1 MTPTVLLLIAAAGV
15 GLLLLLVLKLK
26 FHPFVALM
34 SVSILVA
41 LVAGVPPKDLVTTIE
56 SGMGSV
62 LGHIAI
68 IIALGAMVGRI
79 IELSGGAKAL
89 AVTLMERFGNRRT
102 PLALTAAG
110 FLLGIPVFFE
120 VGVIILM
127 PLAYGV
133 AKAAKKPLMLYAL
146 PMCSAMLIVH
156 AFLPPHPGPVAIA
169 GLFGADIGRILLWG
183 LPLTAIVT
191 YVCYLVANRM
201 NKKIYPMS
209 DDVRAEVYGIDVT
222 DEDIVD
228 WVQNPESAHTGSPS
242 GHHLAAKGGEH
253 TGLSAAEELAS
264 IDVLERR
271 LPAAAAPS
279 FSMIASLIILPIV
292 MILMG
297 TLATSFLPDGNILR
311 SVLVVLGAPLV
322 ALLIDALLCAYLL
335 GVRRGWSLHDVG
347 DVMGSAIPP
356 VAMVILIAGAGGVFG
371 KVLVATKIGDAV
383 ANVLQS
389 TGLPILVLAFLF
401 TVLLRAVQGS
411 ATVALVTTAGVI
423 APLIAAAQYSPNQLA
438 LVCLAMG
445 AGALAVS
452 HINDAGYWSV
462 VKLAG
467 LSVGDG
473 LKTWTVITT
482 IGGVLGLGLVAAVWP
497 LV

>member
-1 MTPTVLLLIAAAGV
+1 MTLLLCGVHIAAGAE
-15 GLLLLLVLKLK
+15 
-26 FHPFVALM
+26 AL
-34 SVSILVA
+34 A
-41 LVAGVPPKDLVTTIE
+41 LALVTTIE
-56 SGMGSV
+56 TGMGSV

-79 IELSGGAKAL
+79 IELSGGAQAL
-89 AVTLMERFGNRRT
+89 ATTLMEKFGSRRT

-133 AKAAKKPLMLYAL
+133 AKAAKKPLLLYAL
-146 PMCSAMLIVH
+146 PMCSAMLVVH
-156 AFLPPHPGPVAIA
+156 AFIPPHPGPVAIA
-169 GLFGADIGRILLWG
+169 GIFGADIGRILMWG
-183 LPLTAIVT
+183 LPLTAIVAFA
-191 YVCYLVANRM
+191 CYLVASRM

-228 WVQNPESAHTGSPS
+228 WVANPESAHTGSPS
-242 GHHLAAKGGEH
+242 GHHLDAKGGEH
-253 TGLSAAEELAS
+253 AGLSAAEELAS
-264 IDVLERR
+264 VDVLTRR
-271 LPAAAAPS
+271 LPAGPAPS
-279 FSMIASLIILPIV
+279 FGMIASLIILPIV
-292 MILMG
+292 LILLG
-297 TLATSFLPDGNILR
+297 TLATSFLAEGNAVRL
-311 SVLVVLGAPLV
+311 VLMVLGAPFV
-322 ALLIDALLCAYLL
+322 ALLLDALLCGYLL
-335 GVRRGWSLHDVG
+335 GIRRGWSLQDVG

-371 KVLVATKIGDAV
+371 KVLVATHIGDAV
-383 ANVLQS
+383 ADVLQA

-401 TVLLRAVQGS
+401 TGLLRAVQGS

-423 APLIAAAQYSPNQLA
+423 APLIAAAQYNPNQLA

-445 AGALAVS
+445 AGALALS
-452 HINDAGYWSV
+452 HINDAGYWIV
-462 VKLAG
+462 VKLSG

-473 LKTWTVITT
+473 LKTWTTLTT
-482 IGGVLGLGLVAAVWP
+482 IGGVLGLVLVAAAWP
-497 LV
+497 LVS